1 MSDDTRCASQ
11 TGMIDATIRTAATTV
26 TTGAWLG
33 RARFAKIHSG
43 RVCTLAPAVNVV
55 TMISSKDSAKASR
68 APASSADRTA
78 GKVT

>member
-1 MSDDTRCASQ
+1 
-11 TGMIDATIRTAATTV
+11 MIDATMRTAATTV

-33 RARFAKIHSG
+33 RARFAKIHNG

-55 TMISSKDSAKASR
+55 TMISSKDSANASR
-68 APASSADRTA
+68 RAGEQGRPDG